1 MWKYKTIRSTAEESP
16 KELNK
21 ENNMWEYKTIR
32 STAEESPKELNKLGK
47 DGWEVYNIK
56 GNSDRR
62 YSSIFYFFLRR
73 EIK

>member
-1 MWKYKTIRSTAEESP
+1 MWK
-16 KELNK
+16 
-21 ENNMWEYKTIR
+21 YKTIR